1 MKMSVNSSIIL
12 FIVFLFSLT
21 NHSIRAQENEDVFV
35 ISGIVK
41 SQKNKRP
48 LEYVNVSVPGSNV
61 GTITNSDGA
70 FTLKVKKSLHAHLIE
85 ISHIGYETA
94 TIHVNQK
101 DVDDRVIYITP
112 NTVVLNEVVV
122 KPVDARKIVE
132 QALVRI
138 PENYNDKSAMY
149 TGFYRETSQKRKK
162 YISICEAVINVYK
175 SAYTEDISK
184 DRVKVFKGRRLLS
197 PHEGD
202 TLAIKLLGGPTQAI
216 FIDMV
221 KNPDVLL
228 SKDCLMYY
236 NYTFN
241 DYVNIDN
248 RPHYAI
254 RFEPRMMLDEPLYQG
269 TLYIDRE
276 TQAITRME
284 FALDM
289 RDKIKATSLILRSKP
304 VGLRFKPENL
314 SYLVTYRQM
323 GGRTYLNYVR
333 TEIKFKCDWKRKLF
347 STGYT
352 VISEMVMTDRLD
364 NAASTITYRE
374 SFKANQVLSEKVLN
388 FYDENFWES
397 YNIIEPTES
406 LENAVNK
413 LKKSYE

>member
-1 MKMSVNSSIIL
+1 
-12 FIVFLFSLT
+12 
-21 NHSIRAQENEDVFV
+21 
-35 ISGIVK
+35 
-41 SQKNKRP
+41 
-48 LEYVNVSVPGSNV
+48 
-61 GTITNSDGA
+61 
-70 FTLKVKKSLHAHLIE
+70 
-85 ISHIGYETA
+85 
-94 TIHVNQK
+94 
-101 DVDDRVIYITP
+101 
-112 NTVVLNEVVV
+112 
-122 KPVDARKIVE
+122 
-132 QALVRI
+132 
-138 PENYNDKSAMY
+138 
-149 TGFYRETSQKRKK
+149 
-162 YISICEAVINVYK
+162 
-175 SAYTEDISK
+175 
-184 DRVKVFKGRRLLS
+184 
-197 PHEGD
+197 
-202 TLAIKLLGGPTQAI
+202 
-216 FIDMV
+216 
-221 KNPDVLL
+221 
-228 SKDCLMYY
+228 
-236 NYTFN
+236 
-241 DYVNIDN
+241 
-248 RPHYAI
+248 
-254 RFEPRMMLDEPLYQG
+254 MMLDEPLYQG

-304 VGLRFKPENL
+304 AGLRFKPENL

-413 LKKSYE
+413 LKKSYK